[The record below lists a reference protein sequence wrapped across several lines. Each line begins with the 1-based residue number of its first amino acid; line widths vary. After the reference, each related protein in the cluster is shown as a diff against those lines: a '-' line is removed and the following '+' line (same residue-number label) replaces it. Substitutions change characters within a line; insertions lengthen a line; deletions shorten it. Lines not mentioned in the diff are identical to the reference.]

1 MADALKQTLINTNFV
16 AGEQPDANKLTNAIG
31 QLQGALEQVEEAI
44 GDIYN
49 QQSFLGRSG
58 GRHEYDLSP
67 LPLTGP
73 NLAREVGPAGLL
85 NPRHFGTDYRT
96 LEVVFAASHSVS
108 GDPPTRH
115 GYNHYNRRQFVL
127 PRAPIIAQTYP
138 EDSTYSQTYSYLV
151 GGAYWALSNPG
162 AGYTD
167 ATVTGTG
174 KVVTPVTNIS
184 NLAVTGDYHVSYDGV
199 ITLYDELDDDGIN
212 PPEAF
217 KLTYKFT
224 DQWDAYWGASPNVLP
239 DFEQTTPLCTVAL
252 DVGTTYIVTLPMMN
266 ARRGTIDLTTF
277 TGALRDLTWDNAA
290 ADIDPMDGTQLYL
303 PRALTVN
310 LVDGDEIPSGSIQL
324 WDETAGK
331 VLKGITFTYFTNS
344 SVRASGAVL
353 VPSTDRYRLVVPGTD
368 IAGCLGH
375 LRESFLQHDHT
386 GRTIRGDGSYMGHR
400 LHHEDLLGLVDEGGI
415 IDTDE
420 FPAFREST
428 LGMTRNPHPQYL
440 HRLGYKYND
449 KLTDGGDSEANWNNA
464 LLGDLVLGDK
474 DGGVGLVDDS
484 WGLYFGSVLGPH
496 IYFDQGDHQFVMS
509 SGVGGAWDD
518 CPYGGI
524 KVGSSLTLG
533 TSTAAAYPRITAD
546 MALNVTTHYT
556 LMQSFESKDANRGSV
571 RIYATTESTF
581 GTAGGLVITTNA
593 QFVALGW
600 MRDTDASQATRMD
613 ILGQRVVISTF
624 DAIGDADGLWTD
636 AAWNSGV
643 GGCVPLEV
651 VGYPNTGVATLM
663 MEDALLGVKNASSAG
678 SNPAAGSVVVK
689 DSLYAKN
696 IPKAWAHVECGA
708 GIPVIYDSF
717 GFWNAAAPVIEDR
730 PAYAGNNVVL
740 SFTNDMASHYYAI
753 LVTGMAAGGYI
764 FWGSPVIGAE
774 ETHIG
779 FGAYEVSTHLGGA
792 EDAGAAVVAL
802 DGSNIRVSVLV
813 FGEQK

>member
-1 MADALKQTLINTNFV
+1 MADALKQTLITTTFV

-31 QLQGALEQVEEAI
+31 QLQGALEDIEEAI

-49 QQSFLGRSG
+49 QQSFLGSSG
-58 GRHEYDLSP
+58 GSHEYDLSP

-96 LEVVFAASHSVS
+96 LEVVFAASHTAT
-108 GDPPTRH
+108 GNPQTRY
-115 GYNHYNRRQFVL
+115 GFSHYNRRQFIL
-127 PRAPIIAQTYP
+127 PKPPIIALSTP
-138 EDSTYSQTYSYLV
+138 ETSIFSNTYSYLA
-151 GGAYWALSNPG
+151 GITFWALSDPG

-167 ATVTGTG
+167 ATSTGTG
-174 KVVTPVTNIS
+174 KVVTRVNYLS
-184 NLAVTGDYHVSYDGV
+184 DLAATGDYYVSADGV
-199 ITLYDELDDDGIN
+199 ITLYDELDDGVT
-212 PPEAF
+212 PEAF
-217 KLTYKFT
+217 KLTYRFT
-224 DQWDAYWGASPNVLP
+224 DQWDAYWGATQNVIP

-252 DVGTTYIVTLPMMN
+252 DVGTTYIVTLPVMN
-266 ARRGTIDLTTF
+266 ARRGQADLTT
-277 TGALRDLTWDNAA
+277 TALGIRNPTWDNTAA
-290 ADIDPMDGTQLYL
+290 NIDPMDGTQLYL

-310 LVDGDEIPSGSIQL
+310 LLDGDEIPSGSIQL

-331 VLKGITFTYFTNS
+331 ILNGITFTYFTSS
-344 SVRASGAVL
+344 SVRASGVVL
-353 VPSTDRYRLVVPGTD
+353 TAGNTRYRLVVSGAD

-375 LRESFLQHDHT
+375 LRESFFQHDHT
-386 GRTIRGDGSYMGHR
+386 GRTISGDGSYMARR
-400 LHHEDLLGLVDEGGI
+400 LHHEDLLGLVDEGGV

-420 FPAFREST
+420 FPAFRESS
-428 LGMTRNPHPQYL
+428 LGMTRNPHTQYL
-440 HRLGYKYND
+440 HRLGYRYND
-449 KLTDGGDSEANWNNA
+449 KLTDGSDSEANWNNA
-464 LLGDLVLGDK
+464 LLGDLVIGDK

-509 SGVGGAWDD
+509 SGVGGAWGDSA
-518 CPYGGI
+518 YGGI
-524 KVGSSLTLG
+524 KVGSSLTLS

-546 MALNVTTHYT
+546 MALTATTHYT

-593 QFVALGW
+593 QFIALGW

-624 DAIGDADGLWTD
+624 DAINDADGLWTD

-689 DSLYAKN
+689 DALYAKS
-696 IPKAWAHVECGA
+696 IPKAWANVECGA
-708 GIPVIYDSF
+708 GIPVIHDSF
-717 GFWNAAAPVIEDR
+717 GFWNAAAPVVGDR

-753 LVTGMAAGGYI
+753 LVTGMTAGGYI
-764 FWGSPVIGAE
+764 FWGAPVIGAE
-774 ETHIG
+774 ETHIS

-792 EDAGAAVVAL
+792 ADTGAAVVAL
-802 DGSNIRVSVLV
+802 DGSSINVSVVV
-813 FGEQK
+813 FGEQA